1 MVKAVRGFDRAFLF
15 CVQGIDASASWEQ
28 QRLIGRNCDGCLSQ
42 QEVQKADAAI
52 AHLVH
57 LVHGHG
63 LSRLPQLDGI
73 DDNYDDVI
81 FCTTVGSSM
90 VGFSK
95 QVWEVLF
102 HLFCLWSSLCMSLL
116 LTVQRRCSL

>member
-15 CVQGIDASASWEQ
+15 CLQGIDASASWEQ
-28 QRLIGRNCDGCLSQ
+28 QRLIGRNADGCLSQ
-42 QEVQKADAAI
+42 QEVQKADATI
-52 AHLVH
+52 AH

-81 FCTTVGSSM
+81 FSTT

-102 HLFCLWSSLCMSLL
+102 HLFCLCLSLCMSLL
-116 LTVQRRCSL
+116 LTSVEKV